1 MSPQTTTV
9 QVPGSHR
16 AAVPGSTVIGP
27 SHADERVEVTVLVR
41 PPRRFPPRSS
51 RTPWAARS
59 SQGRQYLSR
68 EQLAALHGADPEDIA
83 KLTAFAKAH
92 NLTVVQTSEPQ
103 RSVWLSGTVA
113 DFNAAFGVT
122 LQEYDHADDGTF
134 RGRTGPVLIPSDLDG
149 IVVGVFGLDN
159 RPQANP
165 HFRIRKPSRDVQ
177 RRGRSS
183 NNAQFTPLQIAS
195 LYNFPPNLDG
205 TGQSIAI
212 IELGGG
218 FNTADLQTYF
228 SNLGVTMPAVSSVS
242 VDGATNSPTGSP
254 DGPDGEVMLDI
265 EVVGAIAPKAK
276 IFVYFAPNTDQ
287 GFLDAITHAVHDTV
301 NKPSVISISWG
312 GAESNWTPQAM
323 QQFDQAFQ
331 AAAALGITI
340 CIAAGDSG
348 SSDGVGDGLA
358 HVDFPASSPN
368 ALACGGTRLNA
379 SATAIDSEV
388 VWNEPNDGATG
399 GGVSDQFPL
408 PSYQENAG
416 VPPSANSNKNV
427 GRGSPDVAGDAD
439 PATGYSVRIDGQ
451 DTVIG
456 GTSAVA
462 PLYAGLVALLNQ
474 SLGKPVGFLNP
485 IIYGLSSQSGVF
497 RDITSGNNGAYSAGP
512 GWDACTGLG
521 VADGTKLL
529 QALSAVSPRI
539 ADKFR
544 TVGLPSIH

>member
-1 MSPQTTTV
+1 MASQAKNV
-9 QVPGSHR
+9 QLAGSHR
-16 AAVPGSTVIGP
+16 TAVAGSRPIGP
-27 SHADERVEVTVLVR
+27 SHPDERLEVTVRLR
-41 PPRRFPPRSS
+41 PRAPLSS
-51 RTPWAARS
+51 KVKTDATSARS
-59 SQGRQYLSR
+59 SKGRNYLTR
-68 EQLAALHGADPEDIA
+68 EQLAAVHGATPEDIA
-83 KLTAFAKAH
+83 KLTAFAKTH
-92 NLTVVQTSEPQ
+92 NLTVVHASEPQ

-122 LQEYDHADDGTF
+122 LQEYAHPKGGTF
-134 RGRTGPVLIPSDLDG
+134 RGRTGPVMIPADLDG
-149 IVVGVFGLDN
+149 VIQGVFGLDN
-159 RPQANP
+159 RPQAHP
-165 HFRIRKPSRDVQ
+165 HFRIRKPHHAKSN
-177 RRGRSS
+177 RSS
-183 NNAQFTPLQIAS
+183 NETQFTPLQIAS

-276 IFVYFAPNTDQ
+276 IFVYFAPNTNQ
-287 GFLDAITHAVHDTV
+287 GFLDAITQAIHDTV
-301 NKPSVISISWG
+301 NKPTVISISWG
-312 GAESNWTPQAM
+312 GPESTWTSQAF

-340 CIAAGDSG
+340 TIAAGDNG
-348 SSDGVGDGLA
+348 SSDGVDDGLA

-379 SATAIDSEV
+379 STTVISSEV

-399 GGVSDQFPL
+399 GGVSDAFPL

-416 VPPSANSNKNV
+416 VPPSANSGGQV
-427 GRGSPDVAGDAD
+427 GRGVPDVAGDAD
-439 PATGYSVRIDGQ
+439 PVTGYTVRIDGQ

-462 PLYAGLVALLNQ
+462 PLWAGLVALLNQ
-474 SLGKPVGFLNP
+474 SLGTPVGFLNP
-485 IIYGLSSQSGVF
+485 VLYGFDPQSAVF

-512 GWDACTGLG
+512 GWDACSGLG
-521 VADGTKLL
+521 VAIGNKLL
-529 QALSAVSPRI
+529 QALS
-539 ADKFR
+539 K
-544 TVGLPSIH
+544 